1 MQNYPALIR
10 KEAESDFGV
19 EFPDFPG
26 CVTAAE
32 DLAGAMSLSV
42 EALRLHVAG
51 MIEDG
56 EVIPEPSSLEQVI
69 ESAEVKGAAACLVPL
84 WPQKSK
90 SIRINVTID
99 EVLLEALDALAQ
111 RQGTSRSAFLAAVVR
126 AKLERDGESLGV
138 QEA

>member
-1 MQNYPALIR
+1 MQNYPTLIR

-26 CVTAAE
+26 CVTAAD

-56 EVIPEPSSLEQVI
+56 EGYPR
-69 ESAEVKGAAACLVPL
+69 ALVP
-84 WPQKSK
+84 
-90 SIRINVTID
+90 
-99 EVLLEALDALAQ
+99 
-111 RQGTSRSAFLAAVVR
+111 R
-126 AKLERDGESLGV
+126 ASY
-138 QEA
+138 